1 MKNDELERLKREK
14 MKEYLK
20 GADKAEVI
28 SKPIE
33 VTDSTFAN
41 IIVRYP
47 LVAVDCWAQWCAPCR
62 MIAPIIEE
70 LAKEYAGKI
79 VFGKLD
85 VDKNTEIPMQYGIM
99 SIPTMLVF
107 KNGKTVDRIVGA
119 MPRSMLEP
127 KLTQYL

>member
-20 GADKAEVI
+20 STDKAEVI
-28 SKPIE
+28 SEPIE

-41 IIVRYP
+41 IIVKYP

-70 LAKEYAGKI
+70 LAEEYAGKI

>member
-1 MKNDELERLKREK
+1 MNNDELEKLKREK

-20 GADKAEVI
+20 DSAPGEVI
-28 SKPIE
+28 TKPIE
-33 VTDSTFAN
+33 ATDSTFAN
-41 IIVRYP
+41 IVSSYP
-47 LVAVDCWAQWCAPCR
+47 FVVIDCWAQWCAPCR

-85 VDKNTEIPMQYGIM
+85 VDKNTEVPMQYGIM
-99 SIPTMLVF
+99 SIPTLLVF

-119 MPRSMLEP
+119 MPRSMLES
-127 KLTQYL
+127 KLTQHL

>member
-20 GADKAEVI
+20 GTDKAEVI
-28 SKPIE
+28 SEPIE

>member
-20 GADKAEVI
+20 GTDKAEVI
-28 SKPIE
+28 SEPIE

-62 MIAPIIEE
+62 MIAPIVEE

-85 VDKNTEIPMQYGIM
+85 VDKNTAIPMQYGIM